1 MGWFSC
7 SLIND
12 SRLVWMTFKL
22 HVSRTNRF
30 AKDIVNVAEG
40 GRSWSLQEIQIQWW
54 QFNNRRLMYICWNL
68 SRVAGGVSMTVL
80 PFSKGSIRSLGRS
93 NLFSKFTL
101 EFLIIRLLAGIM
113 KLSNIEKLVFVN
125 FIVPIY
131 SSCSSARKVCVLL
144 V

>member
-1 MGWFSC
+1 
-7 SLIND
+7 
-12 SRLVWMTFKL
+12 MT
-22 HVSRTNRF
+22 
-30 AKDIVNVAEG
+30 A
-40 GRSWSLQEIQIQWW
+40 
-54 QFNNRRLMYICWNL
+54 
-68 SRVAGGVSMTVL
+68 L